1 MASFDPDDQRL
12 RHTSAESDLAE
23 GCSQLV
29 RKKRRRENGVSKK
42 DTPKKEEDKRGA
54 TLQNEVIL
62 SKAMEE
68 DIQQLRERV
77 DDFTHQVHLN
87 SLISKLGPSVS
98 RTDSKV
104 VRVQRNTR
112 LAERWCGFNVMAEYQ
127 NYLFS
132 SALYARIH

>member
-1 MASFDPDDQRL
+1 M
-12 RHTSAESDLAE
+12 
-23 GCSQLV
+23 V

-77 DDFTHQVHLN
+77 DDFTHQVSGLLETGKAYFLDASTAFEEGILQLHQ
-87 SLISKLGPSVS
+87 
-98 RTDSKV
+98 KV
-104 VRVQRNTR
+104 LESWEEEIEGLRNVDTVNEEICTR
-112 LAERWCGFNVMAEYQ
+112 LRE
-127 NYLFS
+127 
-132 SALYARIH
+132 ARIVLEKLQVSASAVNRKPDLFVHI